1 MDPHAKP
8 DVAPTSR
15 REHSSRPSRTI
26 KGKPIFSPLIALN
39 RLPSTRI
46 YPHSTIVSPRKVGPP
61 RSLSSTLHP
70 TPANSQHST
79 PPLMDSSL
87 NYISTQ
93 LARTRP
99 RASQPP
105 SRRESHAVSR
115 AKSPPLPN
123 PSLTSRSK
131 TSANRQAWHPHVAQ
145 ADPRAKKCCWV
156 EGRGTAPTPPLPVPQ
171 QKVCLPETK
180 NVHSCM
186 YENRVRSRSHL
197 CKKES
202 NKSTHVIKNKGE
214 EEASPLFLSLP
225 NPHRSLRSQEARA

>member
-1 MDPHAKP
+1 MYSTIYAACGEGGLFLVDPHAKP

-99 RASQPP
+99 RASQPQPP
-105 SRRESHAVSR
+105 SRRETHAVSR
-115 AKSPPLPN
+115 A
-123 PSLTSRSK
+123 
-131 TSANRQAWHPHVAQ
+131 
-145 ADPRAKKCCWV
+145 
-156 EGRGTAPTPPLPVPQ
+156 TPPPPPQPESHKQIEHKRQPPSMASTRRASRPASEKVLLGRRKGHSPHSTPSRPTTKGLP
-171 QKVCLPETK
+171 TR
-180 NVHSCM
+180 N
-186 YENRVRSRSHL
+186 
-197 CKKES
+197 KKRALL
-202 NKSTHVIKNKGE
+202 HV
-214 EEASPLFLSLP
+214 
-225 NPHRSLRSQEARA
+225 